1 MFWQGFSRSH
11 GFEDILQ
18 FRPIVLFEQ
27 GGTTNDADGVVEI
40 IVEDDEVDVVVDDDD
55 DVVVVDDDDD
65 DVEVVDVEVD
75 VVVVVDDDVEVDV
88 VVVVDVVG
96 GDDDV
101 GPK

>member
-1 MFWQGFSRSH
+1 MFLQGFSRSH

-40 IVEDDEVDVVVDDDD
+40 VVEDDEVDVVV
-55 DVVVVDDDDD
+55 
-65 DVEVVDVEVD
+65 
-75 VVVVVDDDVEVDV
+75 
-88 VVVVDVVG
+88 VVVDVVVG
-96 GDDDV
+96 GGDV

>member
-1 MFWQGFSRSH
+1 LFLQGFSRSH

-40 IVEDDEVDVVVDDDD
+40 VIEDVK
-55 DVVVVDDDDD
+55 
-65 DVEVVDVEVD
+65 VD
-75 VVVVVDDDVEVDV
+75 VVVVVDDDDVEVDV
-88 VVVVDVVG
+88 VV
-96 GDDDV
+96 DV